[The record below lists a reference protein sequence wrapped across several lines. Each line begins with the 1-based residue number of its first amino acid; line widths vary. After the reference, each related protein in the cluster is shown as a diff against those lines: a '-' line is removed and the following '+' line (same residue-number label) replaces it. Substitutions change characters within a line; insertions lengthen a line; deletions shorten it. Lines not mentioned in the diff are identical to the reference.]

1 MKPALRREI
10 QARRDAIDPVRR
22 SVNSKKIWERLA
34 KLEVFKEAKDIACYV
49 NFRSEVET
57 LDFLI
62 KHLDEKKFYI
72 PRTKDKEMDFV
83 LLRDLEELKRDSFGI
98 LSPQGN
104 QVISPEDL
112 DLILTPGIAFTLQGG
127 RLGYGGGFYDR
138 YFKKTH
144 CPSLGLAF
152 EEQILENLP
161 LDSWDHLLNGIV
173 TEERFILPKK
183 EGLKFNT
190 RRLG

>member
-1 MKPALRREI
+1 
-10 QARRDAIDPVRR
+10 
-22 SVNSKKIWERLA
+22 
-34 KLEVFKEAKDIACYV
+34 
-49 NFRSEVET
+49 
-57 LDFLI
+57 
-62 KHLDEKKFYI
+62 
-72 PRTKDKEMDFV
+72 MDFV

-152 EEQILENLP
+152 EEQILEDLP